1 MNMLVSENNF
11 EPHVRIRKWFYRISF
26 WLLALVLL
34 FALIRHANWNLTLSL
49 LLDLPIATILFCA
62 GVWILSFVFRAIRFQ
77 SEWKNAGRIP
87 FIAALRAT
95 VLHNAAVLLVPFRV
109 GELGYPVLVR
119 ELINVPWQQCVRSL
133 LWLRFQDGVVLMT
146 LALLILPN
154 ISLALRFS
162 ILILTVVALLSTRR
176 YWLNLLR
183 SRHFVISQLRTF
195 LHQRSDGWGWLWS
208 ICNWVCK
215 LLVVSWMI
223 KSLTHLEIIQSLK
236 GALTGELSALL
247 PLTGPAGFGTYE
259 AGVWSGIGLPWSQL
273 NQLMASIFVTHIFF
287 LSVSLLLALIF
298 VLQDIFKNFPSKSF
312 RSSANV

>member
-11 EPHVRIRKWFYRISF
+11 EPHVRVRKWFYRISF

-34 FALIRHANWNLTLSL
+34 FALVRHANWNLTASL
-49 LLDLPIATILFCA
+49 LLDLPMTTLLSCA
-62 GVWILSFVFRAIRFQ
+62 GIWVLSFVFRAIRFQ
-77 SEWKNAGRIP
+77 SEWKNQGQIP
-87 FIAALRAT
+87 FLAALRAT
-95 VLHNAAVLLVPFRV
+95 VLHNAAVILVPFRI

-154 ISLALRFS
+154 FSLELG
-162 ILILTVVALLSTRR
+162 ILILSLSLIAVLSTRR

-183 SRHFVISQLRTF
+183 SRHFVISQLRAF

-208 ICNWVCK
+208 ILNWVSK
-215 LLVVSWMI
+215 LFVVAWMI
-223 KSLTHLEIIQSLK
+223 KSLTHLEVLRSLK

-259 AGVWSGIGLPWSQL
+259 VGVWTGIGLPWSQMS
-273 NQLMASIFVTHIFF
+273 QLMASIFVTHIFF

-298 VLQDIFKNFPSKSF
+298 VLKDSDTDISF
-312 RSSANV
+312 RSFKSSANV